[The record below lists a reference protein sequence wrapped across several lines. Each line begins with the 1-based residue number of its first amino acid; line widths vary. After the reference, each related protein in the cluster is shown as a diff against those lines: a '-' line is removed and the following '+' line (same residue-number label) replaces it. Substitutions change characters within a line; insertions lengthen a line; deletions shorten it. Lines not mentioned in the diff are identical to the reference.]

1 MKRIVLIVS
10 ALLLCLA
17 ASAQYLPKNP
27 SKLSLSAKDSLM
39 MHMLLRINQKS
50 APAFKLYP
58 TENIWTFLELDTAS
72 GRIWQVQFSLD
83 NTNKYSVPLS
93 MEVLPEYSDIKDT
106 FNGRYELYK
115 TQNLYNFILLDTAT
129 GATWQV
135 QWSQDVKSRGIMP
148 INPLY

>member
-1 MKRIVLIVS
+1 MKRIVLIAS
-10 ALLLCLA
+10 ALLLCFT

-27 SKLSLSAKDSLM
+27 DKLSLSAKDSLM

-50 APAFKLYP
+50 AQNFKLYS
-58 TENIWTFLELDTAS
+58 TDNIWTFLELDTAH

-93 MEVLPEYSDIKDT
+93 TIDLVEDSSFKQA
-106 FNGRYELYK
+106 FAGRFELYK
-115 TQNLYNFILLDTAT
+115 TKNLYNFILLDTAT

-135 QWSQDVKSRGIMP
+135 QWSQDVKSRGIIP

>member
-10 ALLLCLA
+10 ALLLCFT

-27 SKLSLSAKDSLM
+27 DKLSLSAKDSLM
-39 MHMLLRINQKS
+39 LHMLLRINQKS
-50 APAFKLYP
+50 AQNFKLYP
-58 TENIWTFLELDTAS
+58 TDNIWTFLELDTAH

-93 MEVLPEYSDIKDT
+93 TIDLVEDNSFKQA
-106 FNGRYELYK
+106 FAGRFELYK
-115 TQNLYNFILLDTAT
+115 TKNLYNFILLDTAT

-135 QWSQDVKSRGIMP
+135 QWSQDVNSRGIIP

>member
-1 MKRIVLIVS
+1 MK
-10 ALLLCLA
+10 
-17 ASAQYLPKNP
+17 
-27 SKLSLSAKDSLM
+27 
-39 MHMLLRINQKS
+39 
-50 APAFKLYP
+50 
-58 TENIWTFLELDTAS
+58 
-72 GRIWQVQFSLD
+72 
-83 NTNKYSVPLS
+83 
-93 MEVLPEYSDIKDT
+93 DIKDT

>member
-10 ALLLCLA
+10 ALLLCFT

-27 SKLSLSAKDSLM
+27 DKLSWSAKDSLM

-50 APAFKLYP
+50 AQNFKLYP
-58 TENIWTFLELDTAS
+58 TDNIWTFLELDTAH

-93 MEVLPEYSDIKDT
+93 TIDLVEDNSFKQA
-106 FNGRYELYK
+106 FAGRFELYK
-115 TQNLYNFILLDTAT
+115 TKNLYNFILLDTAT

-135 QWSQDVKSRGIMP
+135 QWSQDVNSRGIIP